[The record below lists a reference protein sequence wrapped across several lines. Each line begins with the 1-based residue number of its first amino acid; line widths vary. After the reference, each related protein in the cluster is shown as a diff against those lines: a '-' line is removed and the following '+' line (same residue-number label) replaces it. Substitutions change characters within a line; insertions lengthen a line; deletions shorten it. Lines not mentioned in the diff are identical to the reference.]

1 MLAPPTLLERLGD
14 CRDGGRATTPPPSWD
29 GNEKLTDLVTRP
41 GGEED
46 GAREEASEP
55 EEGRPC
61 GAGATAAMPSKE
73 LLALEA
79 PCSAGSAV
87 VSGPADM
94 MGWAGAPG
102 SEARGVLAAAWPK
115 LEVRRMERG
124 LGLTELV
131 LGLVPEW

>member
-14 CRDGGRATTPPPSWD
+14 CRDAGRATTPPSWD

-61 GAGATAAMPSKE
+61 GAGSTVEMPSKE
-73 LLALEA
+73 PLALEA
-79 PCSAGSAV
+79 PCSAGSEV
-87 VSGPADM
+87 VSGPSDVM
-94 MGWAGAPG
+94 VWAGAPG

-124 LGLTELV
+124 LGLTELD
-131 LGLVPEW
+131 LGLAPEW